1 MKNRFLELSIYNP
14 FLQFLLLTASLFFLI
29 HITKKLTR
37 SYIVKNAIEPHRRKL
52 ILNLSYFLYYTLA
65 LFISLIIF
73 GINFKEVIVFASSIL
88 AVLGVGFFA
97 QWSILSNLT
106 ASIIL
111 FFYHPM
117 RIGDTIKIID
127 KDFDLQGVVK
137 NITGFYVLLYMPEE
151 KREITIPNTT
161 ILYKGIELIKKQKV
175 S

>member
-14 FLQFLLLTASLFFLI
+14 LLQFLLLLTILFFLI
-29 HITKKLTR
+29 YFTKKLTR

-65 LFISLIIF
+65 FFISLIIF
-73 GINFKEVIVFASSIL
+73 GINLKEVTVFASSIL

-137 NITGFYVLLYMPEE
+137 NITGFYVLLYISEG
-151 KREITIPNTT
+151 KREITIPNT
-161 ILYKGIELIKKQKV
+161 IISHKGIELVKKKNN

>member
-1 MKNRFLELSIYNP
+1 MNNRFLEFSIYNP
-14 FLQFLLLTASLFFLI
+14 FFQFIILGATLFLFI
-29 HITKKLTR
+29 YATKKLTR
-37 SYIVKNAIEPHRRKL
+37 SYIIKNAIEPHRRKL
-52 ILNLSYFLYYTLA
+52 ILNISYFLYYTLA
-65 LFISLIIF
+65 AFISLIIF
-73 GINFKEVIVFASSIL
+73 GINFKEVVVFASSIL

-137 NITGFYVLLYMPEE
+137 NITGFYVLLYIPEQ
-151 KREITIPNTT
+151 KREITIPNTI
-161 ILYKGIELIKKQKV
+161 ILYKGIELIKKQNNN
-175 S
+175 

>member
-14 FLQFLLLTASLFFLI
+14 LLQFLLLLTILFFLI
-29 HITKKLTR
+29 YLTKKLTR

-65 LFISLIIF
+65 FFISLIIF
-73 GINFKEVIVFASSIL
+73 GINLKEVTVFASSIL

-137 NITGFYVLLYMPEE
+137 NITGFYVLLYISEG
-151 KREITIPNTT
+151 KREITIPNTI
-161 ILYKGIELIKKQKV
+161 ILYKGIELVKKKNN